1 MYKAWSKVMYG
12 VSILNFASLVPEC
25 TVTRNIL
32 QWDLIDPLRSTVGRS
47 IMRDFSEYV
56 PVVAAG

>member
-47 IMRDFSEYV
+47 IM
-56 PVVAAG
+56 